1 MSAAAGRSVR
11 GPLRQPDE
19 LARLMRRVRAQEIP
33 DGPFAGRR
41 PLSRASLEGPDNWL
55 LGLLEAWAQVG
66 QVIDFYQ
73 ARIRAEGYLGSAV
86 EKLSVVEL
94 IRLLG
99 YPPRPGVAAAAW
111 VAYTVGGGKEIPAE
125 IEIPRRA
132 RIQSA
137 PIGNQLPQS
146 FELGAALVARGEWS
160 ALKPAVPTVTIAARI
175 AAGATSVTLDG
186 ARTSLKPGAPLLI
199 VGRLDGEERR
209 WLRTIDKVEVSTGS
223 GAAAA
228 GARGS
233 VTAVSWPDPL
243 DPTPAAAGRTLDRPE
258 VYSLPGRARLFG
270 YNAVPWPELTLAAQ
284 RRQRPIL
291 GGVLVSTDR
300 GADWR
305 GVNDEL
311 PAVPV
316 NALLYASGGLL
327 AATKTGLYALEGSAW
342 ALRDQGLGRTP
353 LLALAAAPSGHLF
366 TGTADGRVLRSTD
379 AGSSWEN
386 LQGSPSRSPLDPAAD
401 LLPARLKPP
410 PRLVRLPRGPVRA
423 VAVDPHGAV
432 LAAGDSGVFV
442 SRRADGVWS
451 PANQELPGT
460 DPKTGLAGLAVQA
473 LAADDGGV
481 YAGTEKGVF
490 ETRRAG
496 DEWRPANRGLPGY
509 DAAAG
514 TAAVKVLALLAWYD
528 RRRRERHLFAGT
540 DRGIFRRTGGG
551 SWRSANVGLP
561 GTDPLAKTAGVAV
574 AALALATDPASV
586 GPWLWAGT
594 ASGPYRSADLGGGW
608 LPLDT
613 GQPPAAVSALAAA
626 GATVAAATPFDG
638 FAVEEWPDFHLH
650 DGYFDLAK
658 VEPEAVPGGWVVL
671 TRSADAQPA
680 ASGTG
685 AAAAAAPAGAA
696 TAILP
701 ILEAAVVRRSA
712 YDLSALVTRLTVPAG
727 VDLRGFDLRDTVV
740 LLDSRRLPLPAAEVP
755 RLAPLGTSRIALA
768 APLAVPLPP
777 QRPIAVTGRPIRA
790 RLPAAALAVGTHG
803 ALRPLA
809 AAGEVVT
816 VLSAPRAAAAPAS
829 AGAPAGATGW
839 LAMTVR
845 TAAGDVL
852 AVTTPEQGLAWLS
865 AASDAAAVSELAWV
879 AGTESVAPAPGAAAS
894 VPGSAIVLLAPL
906 ANAYDPQTALVQANV
921 AQALQGETVIQVL
934 GSGDAR
940 RANQSFT
947 LTNVPLTYEPAG
959 NAAGLRSTLEV
970 RVDGVLWRE
979 VPSFEHAGPEE
990 RCYLVHRDLSGRPLV
1005 AFGDGVHGAR
1015 LPTGTQNVRA
1025 TYRAG
1030 LWTTPLEAGQL
1041 ALPRT
1046 RPLGVRAV
1054 GNPLP
1059 TAGATPAETLDEL
1072 RRRAPRSTRP
1082 LARIVSLT
1090 DFGDF
1095 VLTYPGIARARLAEL
1110 ATPGGGVLQVTVAGV
1125 GGRAVEPTGNLYRQ
1139 LVAAIAAVR
1148 LPGPRL
1154 VVGSYRPFRW
1164 RLAARL
1170 SPDPAEV
1177 AGTVVD
1183 RVRSALSS
1191 AYGFDGARFGQVLAS
1206 SQVLTL
1212 IHEVEGV
1219 VDAELTAFH
1228 PAGDPPALYDSLRAR
1243 PARWHRGA
1251 VEAAELLLL
1260 DDPAG
1265 VTLTVEPAAAPEAPP
1280 S

>member
-1 MSAAAGRSVR
+1 
-11 GPLRQPDE
+11 
-19 LARLMRRVRAQEIP
+19 
-33 DGPFAGRR
+33 
-41 PLSRASLEGPDNWL
+41 
-55 LGLLEAWAQVG
+55 
-66 QVIDFYQ
+66 VIDFYQ

-86 EKLSVVEL
+86 EQLSVFEL

-99 YPPRPGVAAAAW
+99 YPPRPGVASAAW
-111 VAYTVGGGKEIPAE
+111 VAYTVGGGKAIPAE

-137 PIGNQLPQS
+137 PLGNQLPQS
-146 FELGAALVARGEWS
+146 FELSAALVARGEWS
-160 ALKPAVPTVTIAARI
+160 ALKPAVPTVTVTGQLAAD
-175 AAGATSVTLDG
+175 ATSVILDG
-186 ARTSLKPGAPLLI
+186 ARTSLKPGTPLL
-199 VGRLDGEERR
+199 LLGELGGEPHR
-209 WLRTIDKVEVSTGS
+209 WLRTIDKVQVSTG
-223 GAAAA
+223 GGAAAAA

-243 DPTPAAAGRTLDRPE
+243 DPDPLDAAPLDPAAAGRTLARPE

-270 YNAVPWPELTLAAQ
+270 YNAVPWPELPLAAK
-284 RRQRPIL
+284 RRQRAIL
-291 GGVLVSTDR
+291 GGVLISTDR
-300 GADWR
+300 GAAWQGANTD
-305 GVNDEL
+305 L
-311 PAVPV
+311 PAEPV

-327 AATKTGLYALEGSAW
+327 AATKTGLYALESGSW
-342 ALRDQGLGRTP
+342 RLSDQGLGRSA
-353 LLALAAAPSGHLF
+353 LQSLAAAPSGHLF
-366 TGTADGRVLRSTD
+366 AGTADGRVLRSTD
-379 AGSSWEN
+379 AGTSWET
-386 LQGSPSRSPLDPAAD
+386 LQGSPSRGRLDPAAD
-401 LLPARLKPP
+401 LLPERFRPP

-423 VAVDPHGAV
+423 LAVDPHGAL

-451 PANQELPGT
+451 PCNRGLPGT

-473 LAADDGGV
+473 LAADDGGI

-490 ETRRAG
+490 EARRAG
-496 DEWRPANRGLPGY
+496 AEWRPASRGLPGF

-540 DRGIFRRTGGG
+540 DRGIYRRAGGG
-551 SWRSANVGLP
+551 AWRSANVGLP
-561 GTDPLAKTAGVAV
+561 GTDPLSRTAAVAV

-594 ASGPYRSADLGGGW
+594 DRGPFRSADLGGGW

-613 GQPPAAVSALAAA
+613 GQPPAAVSALAAN

-638 FAVEEWPDFHLH
+638 FAVEEWPDFFLH
-650 DGYFDLAK
+650 DGHFDLAK

-671 TRSADAQPA
+671 TRSADAGPA
-680 ASGTG
+680 ATGT
-685 AAAAAAPAGAA
+685 AAAGTEA
-696 TAILP
+696 AILP
-701 ILEAAVVRRSA
+701 ILSAAVVRRTA
-712 YDLSALVTRLTVPAG
+712 YELSALVTRLTVPGG

-740 LLDSRRLPLPAAEVP
+740 LLDSRRLPLPVAEVP
-755 RLAPLGTSRIALA
+755 RLAPLGPARIALA
-768 APLAVPLPP
+768 APLAEPLPP
-777 QRPIAVTGRPIRA
+777 QRPLAVTGRPIRA
-790 RLPAAALAVGTHG
+790 RLPEGTLAVGAHG
-803 ALRPLA
+803 AVRPLA
-809 AAGEVVT
+809 AAGVVT
-816 VLSAPRAAAAPAS
+816 VLTAPRPAAAPA
-829 AGAPAGATGW
+829 AATVSPGTAGW

-845 TAAGDVL
+845 TAAGDEL
-852 AVTTPEQGLAWLS
+852 KVTTPEQGLAWLP
-865 AASDAAAVSELAWV
+865 AAADAAAVSELAWV
-879 AGTESVAPAPGAAAS
+879 AGTESVAPAAGGDGAAAS
-894 VPGSAIVLLAPL
+894 VPVSAIVLLAPL
-906 ANAYDPQTALVQANV
+906 ANAFDPQTALLQANV

-979 VPSFEHAGPEE
+979 LTSFEHAGPEE
-990 RCYLVHRDLSGRPLV
+990 RCYVVHRDLSGRPLV
-1005 AFGDGVHGAR
+1005 HFGDGVHGAR

-1030 LWTTPLEAGQL
+1030 LWTTPLAAGQL

-1054 GNPLP
+1054 SNPLP
-1059 TAGATPAETLDEL
+1059 TSGATPAETLDEL

-1090 DFGDF
+1090 DFEDF

-1110 ATPGGGVLQVTVAGV
+1110 ATPRGELLQVTVAGV
-1125 GGRAVEPTGNLYRQ
+1125 GGRAVEPAGNLYRQ
-1139 LVAAIAAVR
+1139 LVAAIDAVR

-1154 VVGSYRPFRW
+1154 VVGSYRPFTW

-1170 SPDPAEV
+1170 RPDPAET
-1177 AGTVVD
+1177 AAAVVD

-1219 VDAELTAFH
+1219 VDVELTAFH
-1228 PAGDPPALYDSLRAR
+1228 PAGDPPVLLDSLRAR
-1243 PARWHRGA
+1243 PARWHRGE

-1265 VTLTVEPAAAPEAPP
+1265 VTLTVEPAVAPEAIP